1 MALTFAKPMSS
12 IVVARSGL
20 PFARSSTP
28 SWRKNGSFGCLVSI
42 DLMKYGSARSGSCRS
57 FITKK
62 PRFARFTGPKS
73 PTLQQDVE
81 CLDEFLFVQIHT
93 HLRMPHQDQ
102 EGPGVVIGHV
112 NGTHPLLQAIPVLW
126 RGIATQSF
134 QHHQQ
139 CQTVE

>member
-1 MALTFAKPMSS
+1 MPGFDRLDE
-12 IVVARSGL
+12 I
-20 PFARSSTP
+20 
-28 SWRKNGSFGCLVSI
+28 RKRPIRLLQVIHHEEAQVRAVHGAEV
-42 DLMKYGSARSGSCRS
+42 
-57 FITKK
+57 
-62 PRFARFTGPKS
+62 PP
-73 PTLQQDVE
+73 LQQDVE